1 MPAWGVTYRKG
12 LLEGSLTQA
21 ISRCIRL
28 IQTSGFLL
36 CIVLR
41 CGGAFAQVDTG
52 SVTGIVRNP
61 AGDGA
66 AGAKV
71 FLKNE
76 ATAITR
82 TTYARGD
89 GTYIFAP
96 VKIGTYTVSVELQG
110 FVPTF
115 QSGVVVEIQHQA
127 VVNFHLVASQAAN
140 GASVSSGSTASYTY
154 ESADKVLSPFALDTL
169 PVFSRN
175 FTDLAQ
181 LFAGTGPTA
190 QLVPKTPSPAQL
202 LPGKGPITE
211 LPVNLAATG
220 SFVANGVQSAQN
232 NYILDGA
239 DNNNRFLD
247 FLPSTAYQVLPAME
261 AIDEFRVQTMFG
273 AALGGAAGAVVNAT
287 TRAGTNEY
295 HGSAWDYFS
304 NDYTNAADYFDNAV
318 ALRKAELR
326 KNQYGATLGGPLNIP
341 NVYNG
346 KNRTFFFAD
355 YQGTKYRQG
364 VPFVGTVPTNAERG
378 SEYTDFADLI
388 QPKCT
393 TGPDVLGR
401 TEPCGTIF
409 DPATTRS
416 LVTGQVDLITGL
428 RANSTGY
435 ARDPIQCNGT
445 ANTICANRVDPV
457 AAGLLNLYPT
467 PTIGTIYNNYTTNL
481 FSRGDAN
488 QFDVRVDHHLSDRNQ
503 AFVRFSYLN
512 NPQLQLGP
520 YSGYADGGG
529 YTQTDTAVN
538 GVLSLN
544 HVSSSTLAHNIRL
557 AASYVELERVQA
569 FANFLTDIPAQLGI
583 SGVPQFTGNGGLPT
597 IDIGIY
603 SPFGSAPYLPAIDYN
618 ATYQFSEGFTKTRR
632 NHTVVGGGEIINVRN
647 AVNQPPYSRGEFGFS
662 GNFTSI
668 ANSLDPSTGAAQF
681 VLLPQPST
689 VRFGLNNVG
698 GPNRVYA
705 SNITSIDNY
714 NWRLYYAAYL
724 QDEWKYRPDLTVT
737 IGGRWEYFQPWK
749 ENFSAEANFVP
760 GSSGQAQYLI
770 PAGRGFDTLPCG
782 ALYPVPCTSSYI
794 NTLSTSFTSTLT
806 NDSIKLIYPHRGGII
821 DTQRLNIG
829 PRIGFAY
836 QYSPRIVVRGGYGL
850 FYGGMINEGSQA
862 NLSGNYPFQVN
873 YQYTSL
879 DDGTPINY
887 PSTLAY
893 ATLEQGLAPI
903 PLTPLAA
910 TATDL
915 ALRGIQRT
923 FKNPYTNNFNLNVQD
938 RRSNNDLLE
947 FTWVTTV
954 AHHLLINPGT
964 NEVGELLPP
973 SPSEQA
979 QAYEP
984 FLSFAYGTSYLETE
998 GDSKYNAGQLQYVRN
1013 LGHGLSFLANY
1024 TYSATRTDALDFF
1037 NLNSQQ
1043 TYRAPSIQSVGI
1055 RRDYQQAD
1063 FAVRHLGHVSGNYDL
1078 PFGPGR
1084 RYLAEKGNIMGKIA
1098 GGWSFNGVFTYASG
1112 QPLTIPCTI
1121 TTAAGVGCDALLVQ
1135 GAHQSGGPHNAN
1147 QYWNPA
1153 SFYNPPLP
1161 VLSPGQGNTAP
1172 LGGAPA
1178 QVYGPNLI
1186 RLDAALRRS
1195 FQVRESARVEFR
1207 AEAFNVLNHPFFAQP
1222 TNLDFLNLTNFG
1234 QINSTRDN
1242 PNDARAIQ
1250 FAVKFYF

>member
-1 MPAWGVTYRKG
+1 
-12 LLEGSLTQA
+12 
-21 ISRCIRL
+21 L

-36 CIVLR
+36 CIVLG
-41 CGGAFAQVDTG
+41 CGGAFAQVDSG
-52 SVTGIVRNP
+52 SVAGIVRNP

-71 FLKNE
+71 FLKND
-76 ATAITR
+76 ATAITKS
-82 TTYARGD
+82 TYARGD

-110 FVPTF
+110 FVPAF
-115 QSGVVVEIQHQA
+115 QAGVVVEIQHQA
-127 VVNFHLVASQAAN
+127 SVNFRLVASQAAN
-140 GASVSSGSTASYTY
+140 GASVSSGSTASYTH
-154 ESADKVLSPFALDTL
+154 EPADKLASPSAVDTL

-175 FTDLAQ
+175 VTNLAQ

-190 QLVPKTPSPAQL
+190 QLVPETSTPAQL
-202 LPGKGPITE
+202 LPGKGPIAE
-211 LPVNLAATG
+211 VPANLAATG

-247 FLPSTAYQVLPAME
+247 FLPSTAYQVLPAMD

-273 AALGGAAGAVVNAT
+273 AALGGAAGAVINAT
-287 TRAGTNEY
+287 TKAGTNEF

-304 NDYTNAADYFDNAV
+304 NDYTSAADYFDNAV
-318 ALRKAELR
+318 ALRKSELR

-341 NVYNG
+341 NFYNG

-364 VPFVGTVPTNAERG
+364 VPFVGTVPTLAERG
-378 SEYTDFADLI
+378 SGYTDFSDLI
-388 QPKCT
+388 SGQPKCT

-401 TEPCGTIF
+401 TVACGTIF
-409 DPATTRS
+409 DPATTR
-416 LVTGQVDLITGL
+416 LLATGQVDPISGL
-428 RANSTGY
+428 RASATGY
-435 ARDPIQCNGT
+435 VRDPIQCKT
-445 ANTICANRVDPV
+445 VANTICANRVDAV
-457 AAGLLNLYPT
+457 TAGLLNLYPA
-467 PTIGTIYNNYTTNL
+467 PTIATIYNNYTTNE

-488 QFDVRVDHHLSDRNQ
+488 QFDVRVDHHLNDRNQ
-503 AFVRFSYLN
+503 TFVRFSYLN
-512 NPQLQLGP
+512 NPQLQYGP
-520 YSGYADGGG
+520 FNGYADGGG

-538 GVLSLN
+538 GVISLN
-544 HVSSSTLAHNIRL
+544 HVSSPTLIHNIRL

-569 FANFLTDIPAQLGI
+569 YANYLTDLPAQFGI

-597 IDIGIY
+597 IDVGIY
-603 SPFGSAPYLPAIDYN
+603 SPLGSTPYTPAIDYN
-618 ATYQFSEGFTKTRR
+618 ATYQFSEGFTKTLR
-632 NHTVVGGGEIINVRN
+632 NHTIIGGGEVMQVKN

-681 VLLPQPST
+681 VLTPQNTT
-689 VRFGLNNVG
+689 VPFGRNGVG
-698 GPNRVYA
+698 GPNRVDA
-705 SNITSIDNY
+705 SNISTIDNY

-724 QDEWKYRPDLTVT
+724 QDEWKYRPDLTFT

-782 ALYPVPCTSSYI
+782 ALYPVTCTSTYI
-794 NTLSTSFTSTLT
+794 NSLSTDFTSTLT
-806 NDSIKLIYPHRGGII
+806 NDSITLNYPHRGGIVN
-821 DTQRLNIG
+821 TQRTNIG

-836 QYSPRIVVRGGYGL
+836 QYTPKIVVRGGYGL
-850 FYGGMINEGSQA
+850 FYGGMMNEGSQA
-862 NLSGNYPFQVN
+862 NLSGGYPFQVN

-879 DDGTPINY
+879 DDGTPIAY
-887 PSTLAY
+887 PSTLAN

-915 ALRGIQRT
+915 VLRGIQRT
-923 FKNPYTNNFNLNVQD
+923 FKNPYTNNFNLSVQD
-938 RRSNNDLLE
+938 RRSNNDLLQ

-954 AHHLLINPGT
+954 GHHLLINPGT

-973 SPSEQA
+973 FEQA

-984 FLSFAYGTSYLETE
+984 YLSFAYGTSYLETE

-1024 TYSATRTDALDFF
+1024 TYSTTRTDALDFF
-1037 NLNSQQ
+1037 NLNGLQ
-1043 TYRAPSIQSVGI
+1043 TYRAPSIQSIGI

-1063 FAVRHLGHVSGNYDL
+1063 FAVRHLAHFSGGYDL

-1084 RYLAEKGNIMGKIA
+1084 QFLAQKGNVMGKIA
-1098 GGWSFNGVFTYASG
+1098 GNWSLNWIFTYASG
-1112 QPLTIPCTI
+1112 QPLTIPCTL

-1153 SFYNPPLP
+1153 SFYNPPL
-1161 VLSPGQGNTAP
+1161 VASTGQGNTAP
-1172 LGGAPA
+1172 LGGGPA

-1195 FQVRESARVEFR
+1195 VQIRENVRVEFR
-1207 AEAFNVLNHPFFAQP
+1207 AEAYNVLNHPFFAQP
-1222 TNLDFLNLTNFG
+1222 TNLDFLNLANFG

>member
-1 MPAWGVTYRKG
+1 
-12 LLEGSLTQA
+12 
-21 ISRCIRL
+21 L
-28 IQTSGFLL
+28 IQTGGFLL
-36 CIVLR
+36 CIAFG

-52 SVTGIVRNP
+52 SVTGIVKNP
-61 AGDGA
+61 AGEGA

-76 ATAITR
+76 ATAITKS
-82 TTYARGD
+82 TYARGD

-115 QSGVVVEIQHQA
+115 QGGVVVEIQHQS

-140 GASVSSGSTASYTY
+140 GASVTSGSAAFYTY
-154 ESADKVLSPFALDTL
+154 APADKILSPSAVDTL

-175 FTDLAQ
+175 FTELAQ
-181 LFAGTGPTA
+181 LFAGIVPTA
-190 QLVPKTPSPAQL
+190 QLVPGTPPPPQL
-202 LPGKGPITE
+202 LPGKGPIAE
-211 LPVNLAATG
+211 LPVSLEATG

-247 FLPSTAYQVLPAME
+247 FLPGTAYQVLPAMD
-261 AIDEFRVQTMFG
+261 AVDEFRVQTMFG
-273 AALGGAAGAVVNAT
+273 AALGGAAGAVINAT
-287 TRAGTNEY
+287 TKAGTNEF

-304 NDYTNAADYFDNAV
+304 NDYTSAADYFDNAV
-318 ALRKAELR
+318 ALKKAELR
-326 KNQYGATLGGPLNIP
+326 KNAYGATLGGPLSIP

-364 VPFVGTVPTNAERG
+364 VPFVGTVPTNADRSSG
-378 SEYTDFADLI
+378 YTNFADLI

-401 TEPCGTIF
+401 TVPCGTIF
-409 DPATTRS
+409 DPATTR
-416 LVTGQVDLITGL
+416 LLATGQVDPITGQS
-428 RANSTGY
+428 ASATGY
-435 ARDPIQCNGT
+435 VRDPIQCKT
-445 ANTICANRVDPV
+445 LANTICANRVDPV

-467 PTIGTIYNNYTTNL
+467 PTIATIYNNYTTNR

-503 AFVRFSYLN
+503 TFVRFSYLN
-512 NPQLQLGP
+512 NPQLQVGP
-520 YSGYADGGG
+520 FNSYADGGG

-538 GVLSLN
+538 GVISLN
-544 HVSSSTLAHNIRL
+544 HVSSPTLIHNIRL

-569 FANFLTDIPAQLGI
+569 YANYLTDIPAQLGI

-597 IDIGIY
+597 IDVGIY
-603 SPFGSAPYLPAIDYN
+603 SPMGSAPYTPAIDYN

-632 NHTVVGGGEIINVRN
+632 NHTFTGGGEVMNVRN

-681 VLLPQPST
+681 VLLPQTAT
-689 VRFGLNNVG
+689 VPFGRNDVG

-705 SNITSIDNY
+705 SNISDIDNY

-737 IGGRWEYFQPWK
+737 LGGRWEYFQPWK

-782 ALYPVPCTSSYI
+782 ALYPVTCTSTYI
-794 NTLSTSFTSTLT
+794 NSLSTNFTSTLT
-806 NDSIKLIYPHRGGII
+806 NDSITLNYPHRGGII

-836 QYSPRIVVRGGYGL
+836 QYSPQIVVRGAFGL
-850 FYGGMINEGSQA
+850 FYGGMMNEGSQA
-862 NLSGNYPFQVN
+862 NLSGAYPFQVN

-879 DDGTPINY
+879 DDGTPISY
-887 PSTLAY
+887 PSTLSY
-893 ATLEQGLAPI
+893 ASLEQGLAPI

-915 ALRGIQRT
+915 VLRGIQRT
-923 FKNPYTNNFNLNVQD
+923 FKNPYTNNFNLSVQD
-938 RRSNNDLLE
+938 RRSNNDLLQ

-954 AHHLLINPGT
+954 GHHLLINSGT

-973 SPSEQA
+973 FEQA

-984 FLSFAYGTSYLETE
+984 FLSFAYGTSYLQTE

-1024 TYSATRTDALDFF
+1024 TYSTTRTDALDFF
-1037 NLNSQQ
+1037 NLSGQQ
-1043 TYRAPSIQSVGI
+1043 TYRAPSIQSIGI

-1063 FAVRHLGHVSGNYDL
+1063 FAVRHLGHFSGAYDL

-1084 RYLAEKGNIMGKIA
+1084 PFLAQKGNVMGKIA
-1098 GGWSFNGVFTYASG
+1098 GNWSLNWIFTYASG

-1121 TTAAGVGCDALLVQ
+1121 TTAAGVGCNALLVQ
-1135 GAHQSGGPHNAN
+1135 GKHPSAGPHTAD
-1147 QYWNPA
+1147 QFWNPA
-1153 SFYNPPLP
+1153 SFYNPPV
-1161 VLSPGQGNTAP
+1161 VLSTGQSGTAP

-1178 QVYGPNLI
+1178 QVYGPTLV

-1195 FQVRESARVEFR
+1195 FQVRENVRVEFR

-1222 TNLDFLNLTNFG
+1222 SNLDFLNLTNFG
-1234 QINSTRDN
+1234 QISSTRDN